1 MYSDVFENDS
11 NAGKKTVEYYKKV
24 QKTTTQT
31 EIQVGNNPSTSKVVT
46 TTIIQNG
53 DNAPQVS
60 KKVYSSNNY
69 GSVGNRRRFDSTQ
82 RFGDFKNNGVSS
94 KYSKKVISSSSSTNH
109 KYSGLVPSS
118 QTVNISSKNKT
129 KTTNQIISK
138 AGASYNSSNNTYV
151 SGKRQSGSSQYGGT
165 KGIRSYSS
173 ASEQKDQYSYA
184 GKVKETQN
192 YMYYV
197 SGIGYVTKEE
207 ADEANRIKK
216 EKKAYQSK
224 SVPKPIIRHDRIYI
238 IIETK
243 RPEKK
248 GGKLVENYEYH
259 ETKEIKK
266 KDRDTIVQHKSGD
279 PFYQNILTDKKR
291 FSSYTTGPRGYK
303 SNYTLGQK
311 DYSVDGEKTKT
322 IEADYDKNYKYRNKT
337 EENKGI
343 FDTNKYKSSST
354 NRYQTYQSQTVSS
367 AKESQSQN
375 TLSNYRNIKNYGGS
389 KYNSSS
395 YQRTLDVDDNRKY
408 GYGAKG
414 KYGQNLTEGNVDRKS
429 GITTTENIKKVE
441 TDYTKN
447 RGTSGSNVRSISQG
461 RQTQVTTTQEKR
473 KYLPPTYKK
482 YEEKTEES
490 YRRGER
496 KDYGQALNQKVFDT
510 SKYSKYAK
518 GKDDTS
524 KYSRKTEESYKS
536 GERKDYGQAVNQKV
550 FDASKYS
557 KYVKGKDDTSKYSR
571 KTEESYKSGDKK
583 DYGQAVNQKVFDAS
597 KYSKYVKGK
606 DDTSSKY
613 SRKTEEKKDYGQAI
627 NQKVFDASKYSKYVK
642 GKDDTSK
649 YSRKTEESY
658 KKEEISGKYQKGG
671 YNIPKY
677 QPKTESSYQKSSLTE
692 QKYQKYQKDQKG
704 GYNTQQYQSKS
715 GSAYRKDLSSSQQDN
730 QKGLSNIQK
739 YQTESGG
746 AYRRD
751 LSTGKQYQKGAQQ
764 YQTKAETSN
773 QKYSLSGQ
781 KYQKGA
787 YGAQKYQK
795 GGDSYQKDS
804 LTGQKYGKDA
814 QKQGEYG
821 DDAQK
826 QGKLDY
832 QQKGL
837 EGLSLGQKYQ
847 QTGYGMDS
855 KKGAASNKKYQKG
868 GYGGESG
875 AEYGTG
881 AEAGVGE
888 EYGVGAEAGAGAE
901 YGEGV
906 QYGAAT
912 GEDYGAAVGEDSG
925 AGAGVQYGTGE
936 GAGVEYGVGEGAGA
950 EYGTGEGAGLE
961 YGAGE
966 GAGLEYGVGEGSG
979 LEYGVGAGAGAEYGT
994 GAGAGAEY
1002 GEGAGA
1008 GLEYGTGAGDG
1019 AGYEQSKYQQQNEL
1033 DYQQEGLEGQDNI
1046 PQYQKDIS
1054 RYPRGQEELY
1064 QQEEAQ
1070 YSQYG
1075 KNICPIHG
1083 SGKKENQFG
1092 FSKTGGRTQENK
1104 YEYIHEQVNNALGES
1119 EEEPDNYKFYESKN
1133 ITRKVE
1139 NITTTNLNIR
1149 NMAGQDNLMRT
1160 GNVIGMSQEVQG
1172 TQGLLGI
1179 QGISSSQGIQGLSSS
1194 KGYETKVYIATK
1206 VTPVYSEIVN
1216 QNIQNI
1222 LSGHVCNVCGNPIEQ
1237 RQINSGQQIVYT
1249 TTNNTCPIHGAQQQ
1263 YIGY

>member
-490 YRRGER
+490 YRRGEK

-518 GKDDTS
+518 
-524 KYSRKTEESYKS
+524 
-536 GERKDYGQAVNQKV
+536 V
-550 FDASKYS
+550 
-557 KYVKGKDDTSKYSR
+557 
-571 KTEESYKSGDKK
+571 
-583 DYGQAVNQKVFDAS
+583 
-597 KYSKYVKGK
+597 
-606 DDTSSKY
+606 
-613 SRKTEEKKDYGQAI
+613 I
-627 NQKVFDASKYSKYVK
+627 
-642 GKDDTSK
+642 
-649 YSRKTEESY
+649 
-658 KKEEISGKYQKGG
+658 
-671 YNIPKY
+671 
-677 QPKTESSYQKSSLTE
+677 
-692 QKYQKYQKDQKG
+692 
-704 GYNTQQYQSKS
+704 
-715 GSAYRKDLSSSQQDN
+715 
-730 QKGLSNIQK
+730 
-739 YQTESGG
+739 
-746 AYRRD
+746 
-751 LSTGKQYQKGAQQ
+751 
-764 YQTKAETSN
+764 KAET
-773 QKYSLSGQ
+773 K
-781 KYQKGA
+781 KIMA
-787 YGAQKYQK
+787 
-795 GGDSYQKDS
+795 
-804 LTGQKYGKDA
+804 
-814 QKQGEYG
+814 KQL
-821 DDAQK
+821 A
-826 QGKLDY
+826 
-832 QQKGL
+832 
-837 EGLSLGQKYQ
+837 
-847 QTGYGMDS
+847 
-855 KKGAASNKKYQKG
+855 KKY
-868 GYGGESG
+868 
-875 AEYGTG
+875 
-881 AEAGVGE
+881 
-888 EYGVGAEAGAGAE
+888 
-901 YGEGV
+901 
-906 QYGAAT
+906 
-912 GEDYGAAVGEDSG
+912 
-925 AGAGVQYGTGE
+925 
-936 GAGVEYGVGEGAGA
+936 
-950 EYGTGEGAGLE
+950 
-961 YGAGE
+961 
-966 GAGLEYGVGEGSG
+966 
-979 LEYGVGAGAGAEYGT
+979 
-994 GAGAGAEY
+994 
-1002 GEGAGA
+1002 
-1008 GLEYGTGAGDG
+1008 
-1019 AGYEQSKYQQQNEL
+1019 
-1033 DYQQEGLEGQDNI
+1033 
-1046 PQYQKDIS
+1046 
-1054 RYPRGQEELY
+1054 
-1064 QQEEAQ
+1064 
-1070 YSQYG
+1070 
-1075 KNICPIHG
+1075 
-1083 SGKKENQFG
+1083 
-1092 FSKTGGRTQENK
+1092 
-1104 YEYIHEQVNNALGES
+1104 
-1119 EEEPDNYKFYESKN
+1119 
-1133 ITRKVE
+1133 
-1139 NITTTNLNIR
+1139 
-1149 NMAGQDNLMRT
+1149 LMH
-1160 GNVIGMSQEVQG
+1160 
-1172 TQGLLGI
+1172 
-1179 QGISSSQGIQGLSSS
+1179 
-1194 KGYETKVYIATK
+1194 
-1206 VTPVYSEIVN
+1206 
-1216 QNIQNI
+1216 QNIQNM
-1222 LSGHVCNVCGNPIEQ
+1222 
-1237 RQINSGQQIVYT
+1237 
-1249 TTNNTCPIHGAQQQ
+1249 
-1263 YIGY
+1263 